1 MLFSIYIIYTYKT
14 INSNYL
20 IFIIKTNII
29 IYLIDTIN
37 IFNDKFLL
45 KSF

>member
-1 MLFSIYIIYTYKT
+1 MLFLIYIIYTYKT